1 MLQKAARGNSQQN
14 TDVPTRAAAAA
25 RTFSERGIMYA
36 VIRSGGKQY
45 RVAPGDVIR
54 VEKLAPAKDKDNG
67 SVQFPEVLAIS
78 GSDGQIGRPQSEAL
92 VTGRVLGEVRGDKV
106 LVFHYKRKKQYKKLR
121 GHRQSYTA
129 VRIMEISFDG
139 QRFTAPEETQ
149 KAPKVKKVARVEAEA
164 GAEKSEAAH
173 ARPAK
178 HADEKSAPKAKAQ
191 ASAASSAGKK
201 ASGKRG
207 GASSK
212 SSSKAKGSSPKKK
225 K

>member
-1 MLQKAARGNSQQN
+1 
-14 TDVPTRAAAAA
+14 
-25 RTFSERGIMYA
+25 MYA

-173 ARPAK
+173 ARPK

-191 ASAASSAGKK
+191 ASGASSAGKK

-212 SSSKAKGSSPKKK
+212 SSSKAKGGSPKKK

>member
-1 MLQKAARGNSQQN
+1 
-14 TDVPTRAAAAA
+14 
-25 RTFSERGIMYA
+25 MYA

-54 VEKLAPAKDKDNG
+54 VEKLASAKDNG
-67 SVQFPEVLAIS
+67 SVQFGEVLAIS

-121 GHRQSYTA
+121 GHRQSYTT

-139 QRFTAPEETQ
+139 QRFTAPEGTQ
-149 KAPKVKKVARVEAEA
+149 KAPKPKKPARLAAEAEA
-164 GAEKSEAAH
+164 EVKSEH
-173 ARPAK
+173 AQPKHAQAK
-178 HADEKSAPKAKAQ
+178 HADEKPASKAKAQ
-191 ASAASSAGKK
+191 ASGAAGAGKK
-201 ASGKRG
+201 TVGKRG

-212 SSSKAKGSSPKKK
+212 SAGSKAKGGSPKKRK
-225 K
+225 